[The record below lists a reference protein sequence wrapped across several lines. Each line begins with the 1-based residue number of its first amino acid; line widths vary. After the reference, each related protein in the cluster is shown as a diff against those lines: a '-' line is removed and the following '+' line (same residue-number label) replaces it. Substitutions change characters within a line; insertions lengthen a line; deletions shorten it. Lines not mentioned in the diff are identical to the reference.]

1 MARKTARF
9 RISIKDN
16 LTGKALKVE
25 LLPWIG
31 TKYTIRQ
38 NGVIAGR
45 MREASLS
52 VVCGKLRRWLVRQAN
67 EAYRNPGTVINHR

>member
-16 LTGKALKVE
+16 LSGEALKIE

-31 TKYTIRQ
+31 SRYTVRQ
-38 NGVIAGR
+38 NGLIAAR
-45 MREASLS
+45 IPHASLS
-52 VVCGKLRRWLVRQAN
+52 IVCNRLRRWLVRQVNAT
-67 EAYRNPGTVINHR
+67 YRNH

>member
-31 TKYTIRQ
+31 AKFTVRQ
-38 NGVIAGR
+38 NGLIAR
-45 MREASLS
+45 RTPHASLS
-52 VVCGKLRRWLVRQAN
+52 VVAGRLRRWLVREAK
-67 EAYRNPGTVINHR
+67 EAYRRRW

>member
-31 TKYTIRQ
+31 TRYTIRQ
-38 NGVIAGR
+38 NGHIAGR
-45 MREASLS
+45 IRHANLS
-52 VVCGKLRRWLVRQAN
+52 AICGQLRHWLVQQVKA
-67 EAYRNPGTVINHR
+67 AYRIRREQ